1 MDFSEKEDV
10 RKLGIWLG
18 RIRAA
23 VGIAYL
29 IAPDRMTRTWF
40 GGKQSSPAQR
50 GMARAFAVREFTIGL
65 GVAVTCAE
73 GERGADWLSIAGLTD
88 AGDAALSLL
97 HPGVPARSR
106 LMTIF
111 TGAAAAL
118 HYVVARK
125 THEVVEPHRTVEV

>member
-1 MDFSEKEDV
+1 MLHPSNTPDAAGRGRSK
-10 RKLGIWLG
+10 WL
-18 RIRAA
+18 A
-23 VGIAYL
+23 
-29 IAPDRMTRTWF
+29 
-40 GGKQSSPAQR
+40 
-50 GMARAFAVREFTIGL
+50 
-65 GVAVTCAE
+65 GVAVACAE

-111 TGAAAAL
+111 TGAAGAL

-125 THEVVEPHRTVEV
+125 THEVVEPRRTVEV